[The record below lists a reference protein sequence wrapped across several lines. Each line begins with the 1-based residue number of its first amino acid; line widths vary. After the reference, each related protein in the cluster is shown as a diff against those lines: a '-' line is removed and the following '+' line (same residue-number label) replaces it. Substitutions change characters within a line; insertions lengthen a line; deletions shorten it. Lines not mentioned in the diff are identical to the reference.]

1 MKNNITIMISF
12 LLLLTMISCDNKVNT
27 LNTPNNSNNAKV
39 DFDPLKERNSQL
51 AQAADWADI
60 KSKAT
65 ELKNKIDF
73 NPKDSKSKLLLA
85 QLYMKEARITGEHP
99 YYYPATLKILDN
111 ILQTDSVQFEAM
123 AFKSSVLLSL
133 HHFQEAKVVGEKA
146 QAINGNNG
154 FIYGVL
160 CDANVELGN
169 YEEAVKMSDKMQSV
183 RPGLESYS
191 RASYLR
197 EIYGNNQAAIEALK
211 MAFQAALP
219 GTEEASWV
227 GNTLGQLLLKTGDLK
242 HAEEISNIVLEQR
255 PSYAFSTNTLGEIAM
270 AKKNYKEAI
279 ALYDEAIKLMPEVSF
294 YENKAEALELSGDTE
309 GAKKIYKEVITMME
323 EDAKSGHYVDME
335 QAMIYLKLDNK
346 EAALKHAQIEYDRRP
361 MNIDVNHTLAWV
373 LFKSG
378 KTSEAKKYMDVAM
391 KTGKQ
396 NALLL
401 NRAAQIEKA
410 LGNNAKSAELSSK
423 SKKINTFM

>member
-12 LLLLTMISCDNKVNT
+12 LLLLTMFSCDNKVNT
-27 LNTPNNSNNAKV
+27 LNTNTQNKAKV

-60 KSKAT
+60 KSKAI

-133 HHFQEAKVVGEKA
+133 HHFQEALEVGQKA
-146 QAINGNNG
+146 QAINSNNG

-169 YEEAVKMSDKMQSV
+169 YDEAVKMSDKMQSV

-197 EIYGNNQAAIEALK
+197 EIHGNNQAAIEALK

-227 GNTLGQLLLKTGDLK
+227 GNTLGQLLLHTGDLK
-242 HAEEISNIVLEQR
+242 HAEEISNLVLEQR

-279 ALYDEAIKLMPEVSF
+279 RLFDEAIQRMPEVSF

-309 GAKKIYKEVITMME
+309 GAKKIYNQVITMME

-391 KTGKQ
+391 RTGKQ